1 MPSNR
6 EFTDYVVDRLMSLG
20 DVRARAMFGGHG
32 IFLDDLMFALIASDT
47 LYLKVDD
54 GNRASYETLGIK
66 PFRPSADRP
75 MTMSYYPPPE
85 DVFEDEEK
93 LADWAR
99 AAFEAALRGRPK
111 GGARKSNPADRR

>member
-1 MPSNR
+1 MPNSR
-6 EFTDYVVDRLMSLG
+6 EFTDYVVDRLRSLG

-32 IFLDDLMFALIASDT
+32 VYLDGLMFALIASDS
-47 LYLKVDD
+47 LYLKADD
-54 GNRASYETLGIK
+54 GNRARYEALGIK

-85 DVFEDEEK
+85 DIFEDEEM

-111 GGARKSNPADRR
+111 GGARKSKPTDRR